1 MMGNDFDQVG
11 WPRSGEIDIVEM
23 GHSNGFTN
31 GVGDRFFNGAC
42 HWGQGWPNAS
52 YAKDATKSYSLQ
64 DGEFHLFTLIWD
76 ENKISMYVDLDKM
89 PVQTPY
95 FQMDIPADDPGNEW
109 SAGNYFHKENFIL
122 FNLAVGG
129 NFPGIHNPADITALN
144 DENSQQA
151 SMYVNY
157 VRVYQKGNDDESIFA
172 VIPGD
177 KDETASMA
185 DASVSNS
192 RLEIR
197 ISGKN
202 AIAPGCN
209 ITAYDI
215 AGHIVASAPDSLDL
229 GKLSAGMY
237 IIHATGNGRT
247 SVIKTTI

>member
-1 MMGNDFDQVG
+1 
-11 WPRSGEIDIVEM
+11 
-23 GHSNGFTN
+23 
-31 GVGDRFFNGAC
+31 
-42 HWGQGWPNAS
+42 
-52 YAKDATKSYSLQ
+52 
-64 DGEFHLFTLIWD
+64 
-76 ENKISMYVDLDKM
+76 MYVDLDKM

-229 GKLSAGMY
+229 GKLSAGRSEE
-237 IIHATGNGRT
+237 HT
-247 SVIKTTI
+247 SELQSQR